1 MRWYWYSRRQRRG
14 RGRWRRQWM
23 FGRLQRWLRRG
34 LLKQG
39 KSNGSNMLEMF
50 EPGQHSTYV
59 VEAVVDSPEQVKLLE
74 TLCDARQM
82 TIEDWADNI
91 QSPCK
96 ACSEGRPHEQH
107 DHRPVSKG
115 WQRERRIAVATRD
128 GNDLESVLDAW
139 TGEVRDWGI
148 ALER

>member
-1 MRWYWYSRRQRRG
+1 
-14 RGRWRRQWM
+14 M

-91 QSPCK
+91 QSLCK